1 MTARADMHRATRG
14 VVDDVAGRNERRF
27 MDLAAFRSVTRL
39 IGAALILGLVAA
51 CATSPS
57 GDDGHGRLTSY
68 ALTLRHFNDREAITI
83 MRAMREDFPGYRT
96 HSLISKTAAVRRY
109 EYRTTARAYKLE
121 EWFYGLFRDMGFDPN
136 RDTLVEV
143 QGTRITVDKLAPK
156 PPDEV
161 PDDRPEPSPPVR
173 PPPEESDPPRREQDG
188 DEWQPI
194 TGG

>member
-1 MTARADMHRATRG
+1 MKARADMNRATRR
-14 VVDDVAGRNERRF
+14 VVDDAIAK
-27 MDLAAFRSVTRL
+27 LL
-39 IGAALILGLVAA
+39 GATLILGLIAA
-51 CATSPS
+51 CVTPPS

-68 ALTLRHFNDREAITI
+68 ALTLRYFNDREAITI
-83 MRAMREDFPGYRT
+83 IRAMREDFPGYRT
-96 HSLISKTAAVRRY
+96 HSLISKTAGVRRY
-109 EYRTTARAYKLE
+109 EYRTTAKVYKLE
-121 EWFYGLFRDMGFDPN
+121 EWLYGLFRDMGFDPN

-156 PPDEV
+156 PPDAV

-173 PPPEESDPPRREQDG
+173 PPPAESDPPRREQDG